1 MEMGRRKLGRDR
13 GIFEVGGQDW
23 EGGGIFSNIM
33 AKVTG
38 KTAKKLATKA
48 AEKGIEKIGEKTGE
62 LIGDKIQEKF
72 ATKPKVQEVPKA
84 QEVPKVQEVPKWK
97 GEEISQILQKQ
108 NQFQNLR
115 EEFKKKYL

>member
-1 MEMGRRKLGRDR
+1 MRRDR
-13 GIFEVGGQDW
+13 GIFDVDRQDW

-72 ATKPKVQEVPKA
+72 ASKPKVATPSEVVKPP
-84 QEVPKVQEVPKWK
+84 EPKWK
-97 GEEISQILQKQ
+97 GEEISQLLQKQ
-108 NQFQNLR
+108 NQFQNFR
-115 EEFKKKYL
+115 DDFKKKYL

>member
-1 MEMGRRKLGRDR
+1 MRRDR
-13 GIFEVGGQDW
+13 GLFDVDRQDW

-48 AEKGIEKIGEKTGE
+48 AEKGLERIGEKTGE

-72 ATKPKVQEVPKA
+72 ATKPKPPEVVKPS
-84 QEVPKVQEVPKWK
+84 EPKWK
-97 GEEISQILQKQ
+97 GEEISQLLQKQ
-108 NQFQNLR
+108 NQFQNFR
-115 EEFKKKYL
+115 DDFKKKYL

>member
-1 MEMGRRKLGRDR
+1 MEIGRRKLGRDR
-13 GIFEVGGQDW
+13 GIFEVGEKDW

-38 KTAKKLATKA
+38 KTAQKLATKA

-62 LIGDKIQEKF
+62 LIGDKIQENF
-72 ATKPKVQEVPKA
+72 GTKPKAVPAK
-84 QEVPKVQEVPKWK
+84 PKPASPSEPKWK
-97 GEEISQILQKQ
+97 GEEISQLLQKQ
-108 NQFQNLR
+108 SQFQNLR